1 MRLILSS
8 YCKSLTGSFGK
19 GFGYII
25 QSRRTSNG
33 TIFST
38 RRTSRR
44 LQGEPDPRHM
54 LFLHQ
59 CATMA
64 QDGIL
69 IANISLTIPELC
81 AAFLEM
87 VSHLDWS
94 DLTPEEQSLM
104 IAQWRDIACT
114 QNGISEERQA
124 APELYLNAQ
133 EFLNIYRYLKRKGWW
148 E

>member
-19 GFGYII
+19 GCGYII
-25 QSRRTSNG
+25 QSRRTPNG

-38 RRTSRR
+38 RRVTRR
-44 LQGEPDPRHM
+44 LEGEPDPRHM
-54 LFLHQ
+54 LFIHQ
-59 CATMA
+59 CAAMA
-64 QDGIL
+64 LDGIL
-69 IANISLTIPELC
+69 IANISLSIPELC
-81 AAFLEM
+81 AAFLEQ
-87 VSHLDWS
+87 VSYLRWE
-94 DLTPEEQSLM
+94 DLTPEEQSLLVS
-104 IAQWRDIACT
+104 QWRDIACT

-133 EFLNIYRYLKRKGWW
+133 EFLNIYHYLKKKGWW